1 MLEQKRREK
10 GIERRM
16 IDVSEFNG
24 TIDWET
30 VKETDIEGVI
40 IRCGYG
46 NDVVSQ
52 DDAKWKYN
60 ADECTRLGIPFGAY
74 LYSYATTDAQSRSEA
89 AHVLRLIRDYRLS
102 YPVYIDL
109 EQVGTENHAVAGARI
124 FGDLIENAG
133 YFAGVYANQYWFT
146 TVIGSALDQYT
157 KWCAKYSLIRPSV
170 NCDIW
175 QYSNT
180 GRVRGILGNVDLN
193 VCYRDFP
200 TEIAGKENESS
211 APSGTTLELVAATM
225 QGEYGNGEERKNA
238 LGTRYDEVQSF
249 IDHIASASTEIL
261 VNETLNG
268 MYGNGEIRKIVLGS
282 RYTAV
287 QNEINKRSDE
297 QYYTVRAGDT
307 LSEIAVRYGTT
318 VGQLQRWNN
327 IANADLIYAGQRI
340 RVK

>member
-1 MLEQKRREK
+1 M
-10 GIERRM
+10 ERKL

-24 TIDWET
+24 TIDWEA

-89 AHVLRLIRDYRLS
+89 AHALRLIRDYRLS
-102 YPVYIDL
+102 YPVYLDL
-109 EQVGTENHAVAGARI
+109 EQAGTENHAVAGARI
-124 FGDLIENAG
+124 FGNLIENAG
-133 YFAGVYANQYWFT
+133 YFAGVYANEYWFT
-146 TVIGSALDQYT
+146 TVIGNALDQYT
-157 KWCAKYSLIRPSV
+157 KWCAKYSTIRP
-170 NCDIW
+170 NIECDIW
-175 QYSNT
+175 QYSDT
-180 GRVRGILGNVDLN
+180 GRVSGINGNVDLN
-193 VCYRDFP
+193 ICYRDFP
-200 TEIAGKENESS
+200 AEIAGREDTTGG
-211 APSGTTLELVAATM
+211 ASGTTLELVAETM
-225 QGEYGNGEERKNA
+225 RGEYGNGEERRRA
-238 LGTRYDEVQSF
+238 LGARYNEVQEI
-249 IDHIASASTEIL
+249 IDHIASASTETL
-261 VNETLNG
+261 VDETLLG
-268 MYGNGEIRKIVLGS
+268 MYGNGEIREIVLGN
-282 RYTAV
+282 RYNGV
-287 QNEINKRSDE
+287 QNEINRRSGE

-327 IANADLIYAGQRI
+327 IVNADLIYVGQRI